1 MTSGDDGDIL
11 GVESDVQ
18 VSRVSGGRVGLEH
31 GPRSFSVLAVDVQL
45 GIASGADDDRTI
57 GTSHRG
63 PDVARRSLGYV
74 PVGRL
79 DRSPLHAVER
89 QRVLGDLVVHGE
101 LVIAVIGTTTVFVGH
116 HVRTGR
122 EFVDDGHSRSGSVG
136 RVSDVVD
143 HCAPVLPVG
152 SNLVDHLLAI
162 GRISLQAG
170 KRRQLFVLGRE
181 ITSRLAYL
189 VAVVAYELS
198 VVHHK
203 ERLPDGGLAVVG
215 EL

>member
-1 MTSGDDGDIL
+1 MGLQDRQNSLGSGKGDLVGRTLPKLSSSDDGDIL

-31 GPRSFSVLAVDVQL
+31 RPRPFSVLAVDVQL
-45 GIASGADDDRTI
+45 GIASGADDDRPI

-74 PVGRL
+74 PIGRL
-79 DRSPLHAVER
+79 DRSPLHTVER

-122 EFVDDGHSRSGSVG
+122 EFVDDGHSRSGGVG
-136 RVSDVVD
+136 GVSDIVD
-143 HCAPVLPVG
+143 NGAPVLAVRG
-152 SNLVDHLLAI
+152 DLVDHLLTI
-162 GRISLQAG
+162 GRVSLQM
-170 KRRQLFVLGRE
+170 R
-181 ITSRLAYL
+181 
-189 VAVVAYELS
+189 
-198 VVHHK
+198 
-203 ERLPDGGLAVVG
+203 
-215 EL
+215 